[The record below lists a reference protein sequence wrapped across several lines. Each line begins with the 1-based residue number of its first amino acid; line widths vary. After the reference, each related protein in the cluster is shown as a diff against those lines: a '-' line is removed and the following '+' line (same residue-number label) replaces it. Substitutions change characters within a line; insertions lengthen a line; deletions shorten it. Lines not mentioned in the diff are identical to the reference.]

1 MTRKEYNAAV
11 YASALDG
18 ALCLVACMAGF
29 GLAVAAAVVM
39 L

>member
-11 YASALDG
+11 YAAALDG

-29 GLAVAAAVVM
+29 GLAVAAAVV
-39 L
+39 LL